1 MIRNLV
7 LVASTLAVAWGFA
20 APPALAGSGIGLPGF
35 VGSGPGSGIGL
46 PGFVGSGPGF
56 PGVPNTT
63 PVLPPLNPTEPSA
76 VKPYFYNPPPSTLS
90 SVDQQRL
97 GIYRNQLSQQQ
108 QDLQRRRMSGSVT
121 PQQQRDL
128 WQAEAELDRVNRL
141 LEPCS
146 PAIAGR
152 CGAVPPPATVS
163 PLQVPLPDVGSRPT
177 IKPN

>member
-1 MIRNLV
+1 MIRHLV
-7 LVASTLAVAWGFA
+7 LVTSTLALAWGFA
-20 APPALAGSGIGLPGF
+20 APLALAGSGIGLPGF

-56 PGVPNTT
+56 PGVVPNTT
-63 PVLPPLNPTEPSA
+63 PAMPVTPAAPSA
-76 VKPYFYNPPPSTLS
+76 VKPYFYNPPPSTLG

-97 GIYRNQLSQQQ
+97 GVYRDQLSDQQR
-108 QDLQRRRMSGSVT
+108 DLQRRRMNGSIT

-128 WQAEAELDRVNRL
+128 WQAEAELDRVSRL

-146 PAIAGR
+146 PAIAGS
-152 CGAVPPPATVS
+152 CGAVPPPAAVS